1 MTKKILITGG
11 TGGIGG
17 TFTQM
22 YEDIYHIESISRSTG
37 HNVHFTNHIL
47 RKISDADIFI
57 NLATYRDSQTM
68 LLHGAYALWRSHPE
82 KLILNV
88 GSCAGLGFRFPVTSR
103 VGPWDYASSKA
114 SLYCA
119 FDQCL
124 QDHITNNKSTCQVK
138 MITFGPANAG
148 PCAGHPGAL
157 DTAIIAKEMQRLI
170 ETQEH
175 YHSVLI

>member
-1 MTKKILITGG
+1 MTKKIAITGG
-11 TGGIGG
+11 AGGIGSA
-17 TFTQM
+17 FTEL
-22 YEDIYHIESISRSTG
+22 YVSIYNIESISISTG
-37 HNVHFTNHIL
+37 YNVQWTNEIL

-68 LLHGAYALWRSHPE
+68 LLHGAYELWKAHPE

-88 GSCAGLGFRFPVTSR
+88 GSCAGLGFRFPITSHA
-103 VGPWDYASSKA
+103 GPWDYASSKA
-114 SLYCA
+114 ALYCA

-124 QDHITNNKSTCQVK
+124 QDHITSRKTTCQVK

-148 PCAGHPGAL
+148 PCAGAPGAL

-170 ETQEH
+170 ETQEQ